1 MIKRFDGC
9 GGGRL
14 RVREGCVWGESRAK
28 EEVSR
33 MKAEAERAREMTSEE
48 IKKLREEEDRIIGEK
63 IEWEGKRGEVGT
75 VILLVREEVEGLRE
89 EREAREDEEVQVRG
103 NAFDGTLGGKG
114 KHREGGCGGQEKEG
128 GGQEAVGGR
137 HEEDGGW

>member
-1 MIKRFDGC
+1 MIKRFVGC
-9 GGGRL
+9 WGGRF
-14 RVREGCVWGESRAK
+14 RVWERGVLGASRAR

-33 MKAEAERAREMTSEE
+33 IKAEAEWVREMAMEK

-63 IEWEGKRGEVGT
+63 IEWGEVGR
-75 VILLVREEVEGLRE
+75 VIVVEREEGDGLSEDRV
-89 EREAREDEEVQVRG
+89 ALEDEEVQVRG
-103 NAFDGTLGGKG
+103 NAFDGTLGGKAEHG
-114 KHREGGCGGQEKEG
+114 EGGCGGQEKEG